1 VITVA
6 AICPATPLLVGGL
19 TGSDPVVPD
28 LRQACLD
35 AVSQVAATAPEL
47 IAVIGAA
54 GQTRQWD
61 PAPVLDPAIFAPGIG
76 GESPAAEPGLPP
88 SVGVGAWLLTEA
100 GYRGPRLL
108 TSVSSDEPADRCAE
122 VGAAVASA
130 SGRTGLLVMADGS
143 ARRSLKAPGYL
154 DQRSEAFDAEIERA
168 IRGGDLAALL
178 DVNTRLAGEL
188 LATGIP
194 ALQALAGALAGPV
207 TTHVSYRGAPF
218 GVGYL
223 VASLR
228 PRW

>member
-1 VITVA
+1 VITA
-6 AICPATPLLVGGL
+6 AALCPATPLLVPAL
-19 TGSDPVVPD
+19 TGSDPVAAD
-28 LRQACLD
+28 LRQACLG
-35 AVSQVAATAPEL
+35 AVSEVAATAPEV

-54 GQTRQWD
+54 EQTRDWD
-61 PAPVLDPAIFAPGIG
+61 PAAVLDPAIFAPGIG

-88 SVGVGAWLLTEA
+88 SVGVGTWLLTEA
-100 GYRGPRLL
+100 GYRGPRQLR
-108 TSVSSDEPADRCAE
+108 SVGSDEPADRCAK
-122 VGAAVASA
+122 VGAALAAVG
-130 SGRTGLLVMADGS
+130 GRTGLLVMADGS

-168 IRGGDLAALL
+168 ILGGDLAALL
-178 DVNTRLAGEL
+178 DVDARLAREL

-207 TTHVSYRGAPF
+207 TAHVSYCGAPF

-228 PRW
+228 PG